1 MVLLKMLS
9 DLMKRVK
16 DMFKPYTLDEFISE
30 ADPKDHKD
38 IQRLEKVW
46 QDYRDRKLFNNCY

>member
-1 MVLLKMLS
+1 MVLSKMLS
-9 DLMKRVK
+9 DLMQRVR
-16 DMFKPYTLDEFISE
+16 DVFRPYTLEDFISE

-46 QDYRDRKLFNNCY
+46 QEYRERKLFNNCY

>member
-16 DMFKPYTLDEFISE
+16 DMFKPYTLEDFISE

-38 IQRLEKVW
+38 LQRLEKVW
-46 QDYRDRKLFNNCY
+46 QDYRDRKMFNDCY

>member
-1 MVLLKMLS
+1 MVLSKMLS
-9 DLMKRVK
+9 NLMQRVR
-16 DMFKPYTLDEFISE
+16 DVFKPYTLEDFISE

-46 QDYRDRKLFNNCY
+46 QEYRERKLFNNCY

>member
-9 DLMKRVK
+9 NLMQRVK
-16 DMFKPYTLDEFISE
+16 DMFKPYTLEDFISD

-38 IQRLEKVW
+38 IQRLEAVW
-46 QDYRDRKLFNNCY
+46 STYQDRKLFNNCY

>member
-9 DLMKRVK
+9 DLMQRVK

-46 QDYRDRKLFNNCY
+46 LDYQNHKLFNNCY

>member
-1 MVLLKMLS
+1 MVLSKMLS
-9 DLMKRVK
+9 NLMQRVR
-16 DMFKPYTLDEFISE
+16 DMFKPYTLEDFISE

-46 QDYRDRKLFNNCY
+46 QDYRERKLFNNCY